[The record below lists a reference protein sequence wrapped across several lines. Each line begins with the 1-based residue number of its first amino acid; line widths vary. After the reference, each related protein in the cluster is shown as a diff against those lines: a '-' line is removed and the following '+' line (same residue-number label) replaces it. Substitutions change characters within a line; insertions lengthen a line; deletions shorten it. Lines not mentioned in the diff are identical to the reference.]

1 MNVHSELKTFIEGL
15 KKSGKTKIEVEEL
28 MEEKIKY
35 TREAMENKLDA
46 FFTSMSKDEKEIVIE
61 NFDKEYNLMKKFV
74 DKYIYEVFDEE
85 DETIDEKSVDNT
97 IEKTKVREKI
107 ITDDDVLNVKI
118 ALETCNDVNEFCEI
132 I

>member
-35 TREAMENKLDA
+35 TREAMENKLDV
-46 FFTSMSKDEKEIVIE
+46 FFNSLSKDEKEIVIE